1 VPCDRH
7 PRAVAHGGLCPA
19 CLIEAALSADLVD
32 GETAR
37 RPAADRTTGT
47 RRLTVC
53 LPLGATARASVFL
66 VREGAAS
73 PRLLRLKVWH
83 APASPGFLER
93 FDDLRIRLERWRGS
107 PIALPLAASLDPA
120 GCPAVL
126 SEFRQGVPILD
137 AVHARSVNA
146 GSALTLIRPVIDV
159 LLAAHE
165 EGLGH
170 GALVSGNVLLELGS
184 GSTHVLDFGLTAL
197 LDARSDPAALRLADR
212 NGLAA
217 LSRAARGVRRTR
229 PLRPGL

>member
-1 VPCDRH
+1 VQCDRH
-7 PRAVAHGGLCPA
+7 PRAAAHGEHCPA
-19 CLIEAALSADLVD
+19 CLIEAALAPEPANSEPA
-32 GETAR
+32 GQA
-37 RPAADRTTGT
+37 AADRTCET

-53 LPLGATARASVFL
+53 VPLGATPRASVFL

-83 APASPGFLER
+83 APAAPGFLER

-120 GCPAVL
+120 GCPSVL

-137 AVHARSVNA
+137 AVRARRVKA
-146 GSALTLIRPVIDV
+146 GSAWTSIRPVIDV
-159 LLAAHE
+159 LMAMHE

-170 GALVSGNVLLELGS
+170 GALVSGNVLLEIGP
-184 GSTHVLDFGLTAL
+184 GSTHLLDFGLAAL
-197 LDARSDPAALRLADR
+197 LDPISVPAAVTLSDR

-217 LSRAARGVRRTR
+217 LGREVRAVRRT
-229 PLRPGL
+229 

>member
-1 VPCDRH
+1 MQCDRH
-7 PRAVAHGGLCPA
+7 PRAAAHGGHCPA
-19 CLIEAALSADLVD
+19 CLIEAALAPDLADAA
-32 GETAR
+32 TA
-37 RPAADRTTGT
+37 PQAAADRTSQT
-47 RRLTVC
+47 RRVTIC
-53 LPLGATARASVFL
+53 LPLGATDRASVSL

-83 APASPGFLER
+83 APATPGFLDR

-137 AVHARSVNA
+137 AVRAPSVKA
-146 GSALTLIRPVIDV
+146 GSVWASIRPVIDV
-159 LLAAHE
+159 LLAMHE

-170 GALVSGNVLLELGS
+170 GALVSGNVLLEPGS
-184 GSTHVLDFGLTAL
+184 GSTHVLDFGLAAL
-197 LDARSDPAALRLADR
+197 LDPMSDPAALILADR

-217 LSRAARGVRRTR
+217 LSRAARGFRRT
-229 PLRPGL
+229 